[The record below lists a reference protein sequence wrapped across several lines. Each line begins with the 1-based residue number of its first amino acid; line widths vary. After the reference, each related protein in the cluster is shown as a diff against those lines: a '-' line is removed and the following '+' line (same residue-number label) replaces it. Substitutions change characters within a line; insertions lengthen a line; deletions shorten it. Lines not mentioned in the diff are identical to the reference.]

1 MSNITGRH
9 PAKGDNGVSP
19 SGNPAPFGGHP
30 SPTYHRLFFGPPRSV
45 FWRAVFGFFS
55 RCFFVRFLLFFL
67 TLFLSLIN
75 GGIRFWPLSL
85 DGFKIPPIQS
95 IRLRK
100 RPKEATKLM
109 KLWPLFGVAMAR
121 ENEIKYVKREQI
133 NKNPDPNNNQK
144 QAEKSETEVVKTST
158 KKRKIAYSYRAYYM

>member
-1 MSNITGRH
+1 MSNIQTGRH
-9 PAKGDNGVSP
+9 PAKGGNGGLQTRTP
-19 SGNPAPFGGHP
+19 PAPFGGHP
-30 SPTYHRLFFGPPRSV
+30 SKGALRPPYGRFAPHPCHTHRRLFFGPPRSV

-67 TLFLSLIN
+67 SFFLSLIN

-95 IRLRK
+95 LTLTK

-121 ENEIKYVKREQI
+121 KIESKCVKRDRI
-133 NKNPDPNNNQK
+133 NKNPDLNNNQK
-144 QAEKSETEVVKTST
+144 K
-158 KKRKIAYSYRAYYM
+158 